1 MDLINKFDIKSF
13 KEGVI
18 SGKGIAIAFF
28 PFGFALGLI
37 SNSYGI
43 NGIITSMMS
52 FLIYSGASETLLM
65 DIFSKSNFDI
75 LSSVFAAAMLNFRYV
90 LISIPM
96 YKALNHYDR
105 VSKCLVGLIYTDETI
120 AYLAI
125 RKNKDMSFALGV
137 NVIGYLSFGIST
149 IIGVLIGAFV
159 PAIIINSMKFALYG
173 TFLSLM
179 ISSLMI
185 EFKNIIIILITLIL
199 KLVLIFIPPFN
210 GISESL
216 KIVLILILTSL
227 IYASISMRGDKE

>member
-13 KEGVI
+13 KEGAI

-43 NGIITSMMS
+43 NGIISSMMS
-52 FLIYSGASETLLM
+52 FLIYSGASQTLLM

-75 LSSVFAAAMLNFRYV
+75 LSSAFAAAMLNFRYV

-137 NVIGYLSFGIST
+137 NVVGYLSFGIST

-185 EFKNIIIILITLIL
+185 EFKNIRIILITLIL
-199 KLVLIFIPPFN
+199 KLVFIFIPPFN

>member
-43 NGIITSMMS
+43 NGIISSMMS
-52 FLIYSGASETLLM
+52 FLIYSGASQTLLM

-137 NVIGYLSFGIST
+137 NFVGYLSFGIST